1 MKPVRY
7 KLTKSESNSFNAF
20 AEERVMAAKAISPK
34 PHFSA
39 QQEDHLRACFFNC
52 ISDAYCAGMATG
64 SRSKKPDALGSRQ
77 ILDDLKMM
85 IDDDKKH
92 SKYLRV
98 IADRLRILAKAY
110 ARSRRKK

>member
-1 MKPVRY
+1 
-7 KLTKSESNSFNAF
+7 
-20 AEERVMAAKAISPK
+20 MAAKAISPK

-39 QQEDHLRACFFNC
+39 QQEDHLRAVFFNC

-64 SRSKKPDALGSRQ
+64 SRSKKDALGSRQ

-85 IDDDKKH
+85 INDDKKH

-98 IADRLRILAKAY
+98 IADTVEEDSTQVVFLLGTEMRFRADGFGSHNTLLGKGIERIGF
-110 ARSRRKK
+110 